1 MFFWLVFCEIR
12 QQLTC
17 SPVLVLDRRGV
28 RYEHRSDQTPK
39 FGDLL
44 RARIGGR
51 LKGTTK

>member
-17 SPVLVLDRRGV
+17 WPVLVLDRCGV

-51 LKGTTK
+51 LKGTTE